1 MRKWIVIG
9 LLAMLALFAC
19 TGNKVVHEKVEKA
32 EITTQVAILPLK
44 ALDSSSRYITKIL
57 TVRDLDITF
66 DKHANY
72 TLLDMDETAFNFR
85 ETGYID
91 VEDLEKEELEEISEN
106 LDADVIVV
114 GNVSESRSGLYNI
127 SMRFYSTL
135 SGDLKQSN
143 FNVGKERES
152 RWAAMEKGLMEE
164 LDNFVSGEMD
174 KIFNIGTNFYNNENY
189 PKALENLQQVVALKP
204 DKIDAYYYLG
214 NTYVKMENDLKA
226 EETFIAGLKEDP
238 KEQRIAVALME
249 VYERT
254 EQPEKRLTVMESLAE
269 NLEDAETW
277 LAVGNLHDQL
287 GNKTKAKNSFNKA
300 LELEPDNQAANIR
313 LALMLYEEENYT
325 EAIPRLEKAFEFAPD
340 NDTVSR
346 SLATA
351 YQKSGR
357 IQDAIDKYEGIIKND
372 PENVN
377 AYLNLIG
384 LYRADKKDSKAIETA
399 NALKRVAPN
408 NAYSYLNLAAIYL
421 AQNKLGDAESNANLT
436 ISKDSSLH
444 QPYIVLASVFQSR
457 GTDAYNR
464 YLDLDRQASQAVG
477 RKATSLRK
485 DRDSAKSTAQSHLS
499 KAREHL
505 NSARSRTND
514 SEAMR
519 DINSRLS
526 RVNDLLSKI

>member
-9 LLAMLALFAC
+9 LLVMLGLFAC
-19 TGNKVVHEKVEKA
+19 AGNKSVHQKVEKA
-32 EITTQVAILPLK
+32 EITTKVAILPLK

-57 TVRDLDITF
+57 TVRDLDLTF

-72 TLLDMDETAFNFR
+72 TLLNMDETARDFK
-85 ETGYID
+85 ETGFPD
-91 VEDLEKEELEEISEN
+91 VEELEKEELAEISEN
-106 LDADVIVV
+106 LEADVIVV
-114 GNVSESRSGLYNI
+114 GNVSESRSGLYSV

-135 SGDLKQSN
+135 SGDVKQSN

-174 KIFNIGTNFYNNENY
+174 KIFNLGTNFYNNENY

-204 DKIDAYYYLG
+204 DKVDAYYYLG
-214 NTYVKMENDLKA
+214 NTYEKMNNNSKA
-226 EETFIAGLKEDP
+226 EETFIAGLELDP
-238 KEQRIAVALME
+238 REQRIAVALME
-249 VYERT
+249 LYEKT
-254 EQPEKRLTVMESLAE
+254 NQPEKRLSVMESLAE
-269 NLEDAETW
+269 HLEDAETW

-287 GNKTKAKNSFNKA
+287 GNKNKAKNSFNKA
-300 LELEPDNQAANIR
+300 LELEPENQAANIR
-313 LALMLYEEENYT
+313 LALMLFEEERYV

-357 IQDAIDKYEGIIKND
+357 IQDAIDRYESIIKND
-372 PENVN
+372 AENVN

-384 LYRADKKDSKAIETA
+384 LYRADKKDTKAIETA

-408 NAYSYLNLAAIYL
+408 NAFSYLNLAAIYL
-421 AQNKLGDAESNANLT
+421 GQNKLSEAESNANLT

-457 GTDAYNR
+457 GTDAYNK
-464 YLDLDRQASQAVG
+464 YLDLDQQASKAVG
-477 RKATSLRK
+477 KKATSLRK
-485 DRDSAKSTAQSHLS
+485 DRDAAKSTAQSHLS

-505 NSARSRTND
+505 NSARNRTND
-514 SEAMR
+514 SDAVR
-519 DINSRLS
+519 DINTRLS
-526 RVNDLLSKI
+526 RVNDLLSKL

>member
-1 MRKWIVIG
+1 MRKWIVFG
-9 LLAMLALFAC
+9 LVAMLTLFAC
-19 TGNKVVHEKVEKA
+19 AGNKVVHEKVEKA

-57 TVRDLDITF
+57 TVRDFELTF
-66 DKHANY
+66 DAHENY
-72 TLLDMDETAFNFR
+72 TLLDMDQTARDFK
-85 ETGYID
+85 ETGYTD
-91 VEDLEKEELEEISEN
+91 VEELEKEELAEISQN
-106 LDADVIVV
+106 LDANVIVV
-114 GNVSESRSGLYNI
+114 GNVSETRTGIYNI
-127 SMRFYSTL
+127 SMRFYSKLT
-135 SGDLKQSN
+135 GDLKQAS
-143 FNVGKERES
+143 FNVGKERVS
-152 RWAAMEKGLMEE
+152 RWAALEKGLMEE
-164 LDNFVSGEMD
+164 LDSFVSGEMD
-174 KIFNIGTNFYNNENY
+174 KIFNLGTNFYNNENY
-189 PKALENLQQVVALKP
+189 PMALENLQQVVALKP

-214 NTYVKMENDLKA
+214 NTYVKMQNDAMA
-226 EETFIAGLKEDP
+226 EQTFIKGLEVDP

-249 VYERT
+249 VYEKT
-254 EQPEKRLTVMESLAE
+254 GQTAKQVAVMEDLAE
-269 NLEDAETW
+269 HLEDAETW
-277 LAVGNLHDQL
+277 LAVGNLHDQQ
-287 GNKTKAKNSFNKA
+287 GSKTKAKNSFVKA
-300 LELEPDNQAANIR
+300 LEIDPENQAANIR
-313 LALMLYEEENYT
+313 LALMLYEEENYL

-357 IQDAIDKYEGIIKND
+357 IEDAIDKYDGIIKND
-372 PENVN
+372 PGNVN

-399 NALKRVAPN
+399 NALKKVDPD

-421 AQNKLGDAESNANLT
+421 SQNKLGDAESNANLT

-457 GTDAYNR
+457 GTDAYNK

-477 RKATSLRK
+477 KKATSLRK
-485 DRDSAKSTAQSHLS
+485 DRDTAKSTAQTQLGR
-499 KAREHL
+499 AREHL

-514 SEAMR
+514 AEALR